1 MKLQINERAATWYEE
16 ELEMDANS
24 CLRFFVRYGGA
35 GNVPGFSLAI
45 KQDEP
50 HQPHASVQVNGITYY
65 VEESDAWY
73 FEDKDLIVNFNE
85 KLNEPVF
92 IYEKIS

>member
-1 MKLQINERAATWYEE
+1 MKLLITEAAATWYET
-16 ELEMDANS
+16 ELEMNKNS
-24 CLRFFVRYGGA
+24 YLRFFVRYGGV

-50 HQPHASVQVNGITYY
+50 HQPHATVQLNGITYY

-73 FEDKDLIVNFNE
+73 FEDKDLVVDFDD
-85 KLNEPVF
+85 KRNEPVF
-92 IYEKIS
+92 IYKKIN